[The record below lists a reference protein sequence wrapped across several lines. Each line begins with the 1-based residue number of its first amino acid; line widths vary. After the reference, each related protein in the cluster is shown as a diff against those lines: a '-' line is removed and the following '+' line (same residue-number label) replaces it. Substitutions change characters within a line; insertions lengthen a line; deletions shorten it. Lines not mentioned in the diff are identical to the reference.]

1 MTTLEDRL
9 SHIQGTINAGARQR
23 LGAVRRLVAP
33 RGTARDRALD
43 AVMETRTGEREVR
56 SDVRAV
62 IAAPPKSGN
71 MWLKCLLASTYGL
84 RWLTADD
91 GPKNNTLEGLREY
104 VERGD
109 FKPGTIFHHHYGYS
123 EEIVRLAETTPFA
136 LLTVIRDPYDLFVSF
151 YYHMQNFP
159 AKFEAKQDSR
169 HMVIGKPFDH
179 PDVVSYLNDDFG
191 RILRKANAWVHSGKS
206 IVVRYEDL
214 HRDGVGTVIG
224 VTNQIQP
231 VERAAVEQAVE
242 ACRASNMRKKINP
255 KHVRKATVGD
265 WQNHLGPQH
274 LAIFRDKYGEMI
286 RSLGYEV
293 R

>member
-1 MTTLEDRL
+1 MTALDKSLAR
-9 SHIQGTINAGARQR
+9 IGDTINANARQR
-23 LGAVRRLVAP
+23 LRAVRRLVAP
-33 RGTARDRALD
+33 HGTALDRTLE
-43 AVMETRTGEREVR
+43 AVMEMRPGDREVR

-109 FKPGTIFHHHYGYS
+109 FKPGTIFHHHYSYS
-123 EEIVRLAETTPFA
+123 DEIVHLAETTPFT

-159 AKFEAKQDSR
+159 EKFQTEQDPR
-169 HMVIGKPFDH
+169 HVVIGKSFDH
-179 PDVVSYLNDDFG
+179 PDVVNYLNDDFG
-191 RILRKANAWVHSGKS
+191 RILRKGIAWVHSGKS

-214 HRDGVGTVIG
+214 HRDGIGTMIR
-224 VTNQIQP
+224 VTDQIKP
-231 VERAAVEQAVE
+231 VERAAVEQAVD
-242 ACRASNMRKKINP
+242 ACRASNMRKKMA

-265 WQNHLGPQH
+265 WQNHLGPEH
-274 LAIFRDKYGEMI
+274 LAIFRDKYGDMI